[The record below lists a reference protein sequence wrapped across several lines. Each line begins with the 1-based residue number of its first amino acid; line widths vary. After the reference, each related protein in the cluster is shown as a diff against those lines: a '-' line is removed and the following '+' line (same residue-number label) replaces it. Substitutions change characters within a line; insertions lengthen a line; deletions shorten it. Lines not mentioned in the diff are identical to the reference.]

1 MPEYLIR
8 GKNNEIGK
16 TTAGGQVTPVSVSIS
31 SAKLFMEA
39 RSLSYAPPKSIVL
52 PKPIFKPT
60 TVPYQ
65 GVLDAAK
72 AVKDV
77 AIASRWGVLGLLFY
91 SAPAGDPNED
101 QMFIGRLINSPLLV
115 GGFSRSSQTVK
126 GHNYTEEATLRQLA
140 HKKSTVITG
149 VRFRIVDDESTGYA
163 TKVAGY
169 VVNEASGLNHVRVRF
184 AERHE
189 DGTATFLDP
198 DIEGTFHWDMVRN
211 TAEYIP
217 SDTSDAFHAVKF
229 SLDNGRQETLIHDGG
244 EFGYTTPP
252 LPLPEPQEIWRLP
265 NPIPEQSLNAPPG
278 FPEERQEG
286 WVETFP
292 LEEDDFND
300 FIIVDPWG
308 EVPAIYVYF
317 QKAPVK
323 FLEVDYYGNFKGRSR
338 QKLYEIDHLPS
349 QAAAEIYLRKLR
361 PRISSKDL
369 AIELDKVASVAIPRS
384 VHLECSET
392 YGGRNN
398 SWVELEDD
406 IKLRRKEYDGQ
417 DLKTAVERNWEA
429 DRRCLKAEYNVSDEK
444 LDEVLAEIHRLN
456 RARGLYQ

>member
-1 MPEYLIR
+1 MPEYFIHR
-8 GKNNEIGK
+8 RRDEDKGK
-16 TTAGGQVTPVSVSIS
+16 TTAGGQVTPVSVSIA

-39 RSLSYAPPKSIVL
+39 RSLSYASPKSIIL

-60 TVPYQ
+60 PVPYQ
-65 GVLDAAK
+65 GVLN
-72 AVKDV
+72 AVKDI
-77 AIASRWGVLGLLFY
+77 AIASRWGVLGLLFH
-91 SAPAGDPNED
+91 SEPAGDPNED
-101 QMFIGRLINSPLLV
+101 QLFISRMINSPLLV

-126 GHNYTEEATLRQLA
+126 GQNYTEEATLRQLA

-169 VVNEASGLNHVRVRF
+169 IVNEASGLNHVRVRF
-184 AERHE
+184 AERHK

-198 DIEGTFHWDMVRN
+198 DIEGTFHWDMVGN

-217 SDTSDAFHAVKF
+217 SNTSDAFHAVKF

-317 QKAPVK
+317 QKRLVN
-323 FLEVDYYGNFKGRSR
+323 FLEVDYYGKLRKLSKGGI
-338 QKLYEIDHLPS
+338 YEVDHIPS
-349 QAAAEIYLRKLR
+349 QAAVEIYLTKLN
-361 PRISSKDL
+361 PKITETQL
-369 AIELDKVASVAIPRS
+369 TIALDNVASVAIPKS
-384 VHLECSET
+384 IHQKCSET
-392 YGGRNN
+392 YGGKNRT
-398 SWVELEDD
+398 WIDLDDD
-406 IKLRRKEYDGQ
+406 IKLRRKEYDSQ
-417 DLKTAVERNWEA
+417 DLKAAVERNWEA
-429 DRRCLKAEYNVSDEK
+429 NRGCLKAEYNMSDEE
-444 LDEVLAEIHRLN
+444 LDEVLAKLHRLN
-456 RARGLYQ
+456 RAKGLYK